1 MYYSRIDTFVGACIT
16 QLIMT
21 AVIITTA
28 KTWDGNFPSKD
39 DLQTEAQF
47 ADKLGDIMGPFA
59 GKFLFALG
67 VIGGALIGAIVVA
80 LTATWSYSELIDA
93 KRSLE
98 TSPCSAPYFYSAYVA
113 ILLGRW
119 RALLFFRVTLSRST
133 CLCKLS
139 MRCFALSYCCFCFYW
154 LVVYLESI
162 SCRAGTNGSWL
173 SIVFSFVSDF
183 GVFSSFYGI
192 FSGAL

>member
-1 MYYSRIDTFVGACIT
+1 
-16 QLIMT
+16 MT

-28 KTWDGNFPSKD
+28 KTWDGNFPGKD
-39 DLQTEAQF
+39 DLQTVPQF
-47 ADKLGDIMGPFA
+47 ADKLGDILGPFA

-119 RALLFFRVTLSRST
+119 RSLLFFRVTLLRST
-133 CLCKLS
+133 CLFKLS
-139 MRCFALSYCCFCFYW
+139 MRCFARSY
-154 LVVYLESI
+154 
-162 SCRAGTNGSWL
+162 
-173 SIVFSFVSDF
+173 
-183 GVFSSFYGI
+183 
-192 FSGAL
+192 